1 MTTQTTSS
9 TPELEKIHVA
19 FCINNNYAEY
29 TGVAAYSLCKNMAPE
44 DRVVLH
50 IVMSEVLNLRHRKK
64 FRQLEQRF
72 DPRVE
77 IKIYDSEEHI
87 HFLNT
92 RLQRVVGK
100 TSWWPIDICTK
111 LLLSEILPLDLDK
124 IIGLDG
130 DTLVYTSLRELWNK
144 LPAEGYALAAP
155 AQELHDIHN
164 DYDHEDIGK
173 SWGCTDIEE
182 RLQLWLRSKHLPIQ
196 TPFYVDAGM
205 LVWDI
210 RFLRQNQRLAQES
223 IDWLV
228 RYEPPTPELH
238 AITVVFRNHILPC
251 IKRWNVCNGYLPL
264 EEQWRNIFSQP
275 AKGISIIHYLG
286 SFNKPWKLK
295 PQKIIKQ
302 RWRKLISYLFLR
314 PPTIWHKYR
323 QGSPWRHS
331 LRERFR
337 EFFATPEDRKLFKPI
352 FTGIAATLA
361 LMASVSLY
369 YLGRFFFS

>member
-1 MTTQTTSS
+1 
-9 TPELEKIHVA
+9 
-19 FCINNNYAEY
+19 
-29 TGVAAYSLCKNMAPE
+29 
-44 DRVVLH
+44 
-50 IVMSEVLNLRHRKK
+50 
-64 FRQLEQRF
+64 
-72 DPRVE
+72 VE

-144 LPAEGYALAAP
+144 LPAEGYALAATVR
-155 AQELHDIHN
+155 ELHDIHN
-164 DYDHEDIGK
+164 DYDHDDLDRL
-173 SWGCTDIEE
+173 WGCADNGN
-182 RLQLWLRSKHLPIQ
+182 RFQVFLRKKHLPIQ
-196 TPFYVDAGM
+196 ASFCINAGM
-205 LVWDI
+205 LIWDLC
-210 RFLRQNQRLAQES
+210 FLRQNQWLLQGS
-223 IDWLV
+223 IDWLT
-228 RYEPPTPELH
+228 RYEPPIPEQ
-238 AITVVFRNHILPC
+238 ITINVIFRSHILPC
-251 IKRWNVCNGYLPL
+251 GERWNTGNDYLPL
-264 EEQWRNIFSQP
+264 KEQWRNIFSQP
-275 AKGISIIHYLG
+275 AKGISIIHYPG
-286 SFNKPWKLK
+286 SLNKPWKLK

-323 QGSPWRHS
+323 QESPWKHS

-337 EFFATPEDRKLFKPI
+337 ELFATPEDRKLFKPI